1 MEAHSHQDLIVWQRA
16 MNLVVSVYRFTEQFP
31 KTEVYGLSSQMRR
44 SAVSIPSN
52 IAEGRKRGT
61 RKDYRQFLL
70 IAYGSGG
77 ELETQVEIAKRL
89 TFGNEKDRLVVDQT
103 LNEVMRMLNVITSKL
118 ADPSNKPNKL
128 TS

>member
-1 MEAHSHQDLIVWQRA
+1 MDVHSHRDLIVWQKA
-16 MNLVVSVYRFTEQFP
+16 MDLVVLVYRFTEQFP
-31 KTEVYGLSSQMRR
+31 KSEIYGLSSQMRR